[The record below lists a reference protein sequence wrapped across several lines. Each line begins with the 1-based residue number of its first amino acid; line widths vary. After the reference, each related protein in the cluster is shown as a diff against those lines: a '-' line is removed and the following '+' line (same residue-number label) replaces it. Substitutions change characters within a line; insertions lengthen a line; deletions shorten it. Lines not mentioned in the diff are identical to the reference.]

1 MPSVI
6 SAQCGTVGIM
16 CSCRDEE
23 RMGFLS
29 SPKSMDSRKETSLR
43 DLLIPRHTVIL
54 IKNQENK

>member
-43 DLLIPRHTVIL
+43 YLLISRHTY
-54 IKNQENK
+54 KESRE